1 MLPDVFCML
10 MCFFSDA
17 GCLMLSETGGLVFL
31 VSSVARNCCL
41 DEVSFLIVLLGYLGG
56 HFVGLDAAV
65 RMSRQ

>member
-1 MLPDVFCML
+1 
-10 MCFFSDA
+10 
-17 GCLMLSETGGLVFL
+17 MLSETGGLVFL

-56 HFVGLDAAV
+56 HFVGLDAVV